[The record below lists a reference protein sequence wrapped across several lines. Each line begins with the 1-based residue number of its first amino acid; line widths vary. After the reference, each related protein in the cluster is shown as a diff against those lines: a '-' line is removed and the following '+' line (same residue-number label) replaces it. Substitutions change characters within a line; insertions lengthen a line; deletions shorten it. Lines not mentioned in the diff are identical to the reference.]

1 MGERFAQLRSGLRPR
16 PMQQKVDLEEKIY
29 ILYHQLIFN
38 LGAKGQEVEVRL
50 IKAKTVASKLCCNG
64 ITQGSLKKY

>member
-1 MGERFAQLRSGLRPR
+1 
-16 PMQQKVDLEEKIY
+16 MQQKVDLEEKIY

-38 LGAKGQEVEVRL
+38 LGAKGQEVEVIL